1 MPLWLS
7 NELVD
12 LFKTEKRTAV
22 AQLLTEVRT
31 YVRTCST
38 SCPNSTD
45 PHYVSEGIPLNETQ
59 QINIVRVTHS
69 VRMSQRH
76 DAVVNRTR
84 RFTQPIVDCRTYR
97 ICTS

>member
-59 QINIVRVTHS
+59 QINIVRVLTQCECHS
-69 VRMSQRH
+69 VTMLWSTAHVASRSQ
-76 DAVVNRTR
+76 
-84 RFTQPIVDCRTYR
+84 
-97 ICTS
+97 S

>member
-31 YVRTCST
+31 YVRTYARTYVRTCST

-59 QINIVRVTHS
+59 QI
-69 VRMSQRH
+69 Q
-76 DAVVNRTR
+76 
-84 RFTQPIVDCRTYR
+84 
-97 ICTS
+97 